1 MVMTEKKVQ
10 ITSDSGVHARPAMM
24 LVKEA
29 MKFECEVFL
38 IKGNAEA
45 NAKSIMS
52 VLALGITSGTELLIR
67 ANGDRESEIV
77 DALVSM
83 IQNDFK

>member
-1 MVMTEKKVQ
+1 MTEKKVQ
-10 ITSDSGVHARPAMM
+10 VTSDSGVHARPAMM

-29 MKFECEVFL
+29 MKYECDVFL
-38 IKGNAEA
+38 IKENSEA

-52 VLALGITSGTELLIR
+52 VLALGITSGTELLVR
-67 ANGDRESEIV
+67 ADGEREHEIV
-77 DALVSM
+77 ESLVAM